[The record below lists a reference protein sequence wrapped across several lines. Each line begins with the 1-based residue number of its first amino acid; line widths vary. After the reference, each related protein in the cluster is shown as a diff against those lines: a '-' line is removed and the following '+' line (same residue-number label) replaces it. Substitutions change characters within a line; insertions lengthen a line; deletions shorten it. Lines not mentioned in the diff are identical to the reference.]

1 MNKDQP
7 SVLIVDDD
15 SEIRDI
21 LFEFLS
27 RSYDCVALDC
37 AESALALLAL
47 QTFDVILSDITM
59 AQMNGLEMV
68 RQVIR
73 CSPDSVIIM
82 ISGQRTIE
90 FAIEAMRAGAF
101 DYITKPFDLSEVAA
115 VLTRALKQRE
125 PNVRSHSN
133 EAFEGLR
140 EIAAGI
146 DNHEF
151 IVHYQP
157 QVEIESRRLVGVEA
171 LLRWQHP
178 QRGLLSPAEFIPFA
192 EESGA
197 IVPLGEAVLQTT
209 CAQTRHWQDRGF
221 RNFRVAVNV
230 SPQQL
235 READFPEAVARI
247 IRDAGLRADRLELEV
262 TETSFMNEAESGIR
276 NLIRLREMGVKIAI
290 DDFGTGY
297 SSLSYLKRLPV
308 DSVKL
313 DASFV
318 KNATDDP
325 DDAVLVMSIITL
337 AHNLRLRIIAEGI
350 EKEEQLAFLRLLR
363 CDEGQGYL
371 LGKPASAE
379 DLAASWLSRKTN
391 RHGKVLKE
399 NRSSHSQSARAA

>member
-1 MNKDQP
+1 MNKDRP

-82 ISGQRTIE
+82 ISGRRTIE

-171 LLRWQHP
+171 LVRWQHP
-178 QRGLLSPAEFIPFA
+178 QR
-192 EESGA
+192 
-197 IVPLGEAVLQTT
+197 
-209 CAQTRHWQDRGF
+209 
-221 RNFRVAVNV
+221 
-230 SPQQL
+230 
-235 READFPEAVARI
+235 
-247 IRDAGLRADRLELEV
+247 
-262 TETSFMNEAESGIR
+262 
-276 NLIRLREMGVKIAI
+276 
-290 DDFGTGY
+290 
-297 SSLSYLKRLPV
+297 
-308 DSVKL
+308 
-313 DASFV
+313 
-318 KNATDDP
+318 
-325 DDAVLVMSIITL
+325 
-337 AHNLRLRIIAEGI
+337 
-350 EKEEQLAFLRLLR
+350 
-363 CDEGQGYL
+363 
-371 LGKPASAE
+371 
-379 DLAASWLSRKTN
+379 
-391 RHGKVLKE
+391 
-399 NRSSHSQSARAA
+399 